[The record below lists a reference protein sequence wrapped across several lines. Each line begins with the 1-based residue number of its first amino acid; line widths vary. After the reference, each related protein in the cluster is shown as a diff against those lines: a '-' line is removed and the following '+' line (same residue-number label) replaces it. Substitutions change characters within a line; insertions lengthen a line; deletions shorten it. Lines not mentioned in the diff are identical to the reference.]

1 MLAGC
6 RGSEAARPGGQSAK
20 CLRWGVARYRTRR
33 RSADKDDL
41 FTARTGTPTG
51 TSRVTGSA
59 TRSGA
64 GTGGNLREHG
74 TSRTN
79 CVTHTARGFAGGAD
93 LPARQARRSGGLG
106 AAAAVAVLET
116 DDVLPPTGDGCGGL
130 REAAARVATATSAT
144 CGHAELSSKINCVL
158 PGIEPGP
165 QQWRPACRAPP
176 ATMRARM
183 MGGSPFPLRRRRVSR
198 PVGRVLCARRSG
210 PTAIHLGLPL
220 PAASCGLPASIGRAA
235 LKHSRRHRAPEG
247 ASPFDLAPGGVY
259 QAARITPGAGGLL
272 HH

>member
-20 CLRWGVARYRTRR
+20 CLRWGVVRYRTRR

-41 FTARTGTPTG
+41 FTARPGTPTG

-158 PGIEPGP
+158 PADRTGTAAAAPCLSCTSCDNAGQDDGWKSISPAQAAGEPTC
-165 QQWRPACRAPP
+165 RPGSAHPLARGGGRPSGTAVAGRLVRSTRGHRAGRRG
-176 ATMRARM
+176 ALAQA
-183 MGGSPFPLRRRRVSR
+183 PLSAFCSR
-198 PVGRVLCARRSG
+198 LDLHSA
-210 PTAIHLGLPL
+210 L
-220 PAASCGLPASIGRAA
+220 PAAASAAPAR
-235 LKHSRRHRAPEG
+235 PC
-247 ASPFDLAPGGVY
+247 
-259 QAARITPGAGGLL
+259 
-272 HH
+272 